1 MQRFGYPVEIAYN
14 RSMRNKLVFL
24 FLILAL
30 LTGCT
35 APDPAGTPT
44 PATVHY
50 LALGDSYTI
59 GEGVAESARYPV
71 QLGDQLSAEGYTV
84 TVEIIARTGW
94 TTADLQRG
102 IDSRNP
108 QGAYELVTLL
118 IGVNN
123 QFRQRSLD
131 EYQTEFRQLLLRAI
145 GYAGGDA
152 GRVIVLSIP
161 DYGVTPFAA
170 GLRRELIA
178 AEIDSFNA
186 VNRQESEALGA
197 RYVDITPISRRA
209 GSDLSLLAADG
220 LHPSGKMY
228 AEWVDLLLPVA
239 IAALGGLSQ

>member
-1 MQRFGYPVEIAYN
+1 MI
-14 RSMRNKLVFL
+14 NKPLFFL
-24 FLILAL
+24 FLILTL
-30 LTGCT
+30 LAGCA
-35 APDPAGTPT
+35 APIPAGTPT
-44 PATVHY
+44 PVTVRY

-71 QLGDQLSAEGYTV
+71 QLADQLSAEGYAV

-94 TTADLQRG
+94 TTAELQRG
-102 IDSRNP
+102 IDNRNP
-108 QGAYELVTLL
+108 EGEYELVTLL

-131 EYQTEFRQLLLRAI
+131 EYQMEFRQLLLRAI

-152 GRVIVLSIP
+152 SRVIVLSIP
-161 DYGVTPFAA
+161 DYGVTPFAT

-186 VNRQESEALGA
+186 VNRQQSEALGA

-228 AEWVDLLLPVA
+228 GEWVDLLLPVA
-239 IAALGGLSQ
+239 IDALGGLSQ